1 MPGLLGVS
9 PITRPPSS
17 TPVCNPSPFMM
28 SSSAGTLGIDFGTSN
43 SAMAWLG
50 PEGRARLIPLEGE
63 ALATLV
69 VMCILRPRTQSEW
82 IVGVISTVVA
92 SISGGAAVI
101 QQYELHHW
109 ANNPVGLVAMLGL
122 AFACGLPGW
131 AVVRW
136 AFNFFD
142 KRRKADLLEV
152 MTELREGAIGGKT
165 E

>member
-1 MPGLLGVS
+1 MGAIG
-9 PITRPPSS
+9 
-17 TPVCNPSPFMM
+17 
-28 SSSAGTLGIDFGTSN
+28 AG
-43 SAMAWLG
+43 
-50 PEGRARLIPLEGE
+50 
-63 ALATLV
+63 LATLV

-101 QQYELHHW
+101 QHFELHQW

-136 AFNFFD
+136 AFNYFD
-142 KRRKADLLEV
+142 KRRKADLMEV
-152 MTELREGAIGGKT
+152 VEEVRDIALGGKSK
-165 E
+165 

>member
-1 MPGLLGVS
+1 RFGGFFYVCCFCGISRETAMPTVLHEGKDLG
-9 PITRPPSS
+9 PTS
-17 TPVCNPSPFMM
+17 TGR
-28 SSSAGTLGIDFGTSN
+28 SAGGVAVWKAVGG
-43 SAMAWLG
+43 MAG
-50 PEGRARLIPLEGE
+50 MGAIG
-63 ALATLV
+63 AGLATLV

-101 QQYELHHW
+101 QHYELHHW

-142 KRRKADLLEV
+142 KRRKADIAEV
-152 MTELREGAIGGKT
+152 VGEIQNLARGE
-165 E
+165 

>member
-1 MPGLLGVS
+1 MPTVLHKGKDLE
-9 PITRPPSS
+9 PTS
-17 TPVCNPSPFMM
+17 T
-28 SSSAGTLGIDFGTSN
+28 GTSAAGLAVWK
-43 SAMAWLG
+43 AMGGIAG
-50 PEGRARLIPLEGE
+50 MGAIG
-63 ALATLV
+63 AGLATLV

-82 IVGVISTVVA
+82 IVGVVSTVVA

-142 KRRKADLLEV
+142 KRRKADIAEV
-152 MTELREGAIGGKT
+152 IGEIQDLARGSK
-165 E
+165 